1 MKGFFEVK
9 DKPKTG
15 RRKGIA
21 PGTVLDCDACGLFRT
36 CRSPYMPVTGE
47 GRMGVLIIA
56 EAPGEQEDA
65 QGTQLIG
72 PAGQCLR
79 RSLAKF
85 DVDLDKDCW
94 KINAVNC
101 RPVGNE
107 TPSEIHYKSC
117 WRQMVLPAIQELHPR
132 TIILLGGTA
141 LNQWLTEFWPEKVSI
156 STIRGYCIPDH
167 ALGAWVC
174 PAYHPSYVMRQGQD
188 KYGRAAK
195 ENVAQVIWEQ
205 DLYRAL
211 SLSESLPDALK
222 DEYCHVLDEAQ
233 AKIQLSLIS
242 GLLSPVEFDYE
253 TTGLKPQRRGHRI
266 LCCSIC
272 YGLSNSICF
281 PVTPV
286 TIPPLK
292 TLLTNP
298 NIGKMAH
305 NIKFEDIW
313 TSVILECEVNNW
325 AWDSMIAAH
334 LSDNRAGTK
343 DLGFQGLVHFGVK
356 DYWSWTEPFIRG
368 KDEKDANS
376 FNRMSEAPLERVMK
390 YCAMDSL
397 IGYNL
402 AMMQME
408 KVK

>member
-1 MKGFFEVK
+1 MKGFFEVR
-9 DKPKTG
+9 DKPRTG

-21 PGTVLDCDACGLFRT
+21 PGTVLDCNACGLYKT
-36 CRSPYMPVTGE
+36 CKTPYMPVTGQ
-47 GRMGVLIIA
+47 GGMGVLIIA
-56 EAPGEQEDA
+56 EAPGELEDA
-65 QGTQLIG
+65 RGTQLIG

-79 RSLAKF
+79 KSLAKF
-85 DVDLDKDCW
+85 DVDLDRDCW

-101 RPVGNE
+101 RPVDNE
-107 TPSEIHYKSC
+107 TPDEVQYKSC
-117 WRQMVLPAIQELHPR
+117 WRQMVLPVIQELHPR

-167 ALGAWVC
+167 DLGAWVC
-174 PAYHPSYVMRQGQD
+174 PTYHPSYVMRQGQD
-188 KYGRAAK
+188 KYGRAAR

-211 SLSESLPDALK
+211 NNAGETMPDMLIDNDLFVVSEQDAVEEMDVLK
-222 DEYCHVLDEAQ
+222 A
-233 AKIQLSLIS
+233 
-242 GLLSPVEFDYE
+242 GLMEFDFE
-253 TTGLKPQRRGHRI
+253 TTGLKPQKRGHRI

-272 YGLSNSICF
+272 YKAGDSICF
-281 PVTPV
+281 PITPV
-286 TIPPLK
+286 TVPPLK

-305 NIKFEDIW
+305 NMKFEDIW
-313 TSVILECEVNNW
+313 SSVILECDVNNW

-343 DLGFQGLVHFGVK
+343 GLDFQGLVHFGVK
-356 DYWSWTEPFIRG
+356 DYSSWTEPFIRG

-376 FNRMSEAPLERVMK
+376 FNRMAEAPLEKVMK

-408 KVK
+408 RVK

>member
-1 MKGFFEVK
+1 
-9 DKPKTG
+9 
-15 RRKGIA
+15 
-21 PGTVLDCDACGLFRT
+21 
-36 CRSPYMPVTGE
+36 MPVTGE
-47 GRMGVLIIA
+47 GRMGVLVVA
-56 EAPGEQEDA
+56 EAPGENEDK
-65 QGTQLIG
+65 QGVQLVG
-72 PAGQCLR
+72 RSGQLLR
-79 RSLAKF
+79 KALAKLG
-85 DVDLDKDCW
+85 VDLDRDCW

-117 WRQMVLPAIQELHPR
+117 WRQMVLPTIQELHPK

-141 LNQWLTEFWPEKVSI
+141 LNQWLTEFWPEKVPI

-167 ALGAWVC
+167 DLGAWVC
-174 PAYHPSYVMRQGQD
+174 PTYHPSYVMRQGQD

-195 ENVAQVIWEQ
+195 DNVAQVIWEQ

-211 SLSESLPDALK
+211 SLGDTPPRALLDEDCVIWDDENIARVLGSDLK
-222 DEYCHVLDEAQ
+222 DLPY
-233 AKIQLSLIS
+233 
-242 GLLSPVEFDYE
+242 VEFDFE

-266 LCCSIC
+266 ICCSIC
-272 YGLSNSICF
+272 AAKDFSIAF
-281 PVTPV
+281 PITSV
-286 TIPPLK
+286 TIQPLK
-292 TLLTNP
+292 ALLTNP

-313 TSVILECEVNNW
+313 ASVILECDVNNW
-325 AWDSMIAAH
+325 ALDSMIAAH
-334 LSDNRAGTK
+334 LSDNRARTK

-356 DYWSWTEPFIRG
+356 DYWSWTLPFIKG

-376 FNRMSEAPLERVMK
+376 FNRMSEAPLEKVMK